1 MPLRRRPRPVRG
13 RPPFPMRCLA
23 APRTPLTIAAL
34 LAPLAL
40 ACGGDELPAA
50 GPTARVERGRLE
62 RIVVATGTIEP
73 EKEVEVRPR
82 VAGIVERILV
92 KEGEHVEPGQVLL
105 EIEREL
111 LESQLREAEAAVR
124 AAEVQR
130 RFAGIELER
139 MERLREQ
146 GATSVQKLDAARSS
160 SDGAEAALAQAGARR
175 ESLAVQLR
183 YSTVRSPLA
192 GRVLDVYVEEG
203 NAVSP
208 VTAVTGGTLLLSL
221 AATDSFHLKG
231 LVDENE
237 ITRVAR
243 GQDARIRTEAFGDET
258 FAGRVDEISP
268 VGQRVQNVTYFEVE
282 IELLGDAAERLLPR
296 MSGDADI
303 VTEVVEDALWLPE
316 TALRYQGERIY
327 VETLDGGEP
336 SASQPRDVRIGIV
349 DGSRVQILEGLEPG
363 TAVRLQ

>member
-1 MPLRRRPRPVRG
+1 MPLRRR
-13 RPPFPMRCLA
+13 LA
-23 APRTPLTIAAL
+23 VL
-34 LAPLAL
+34 LALPAL
-40 ACGGDELPAA
+40 ACGGDDAPPA

-73 EKEVEVRPR
+73 ETQVEVRPR

-92 KEGEHVEPGQVLL
+92 EEGDRVEPEQVLL

-124 AAEVQR
+124 AAEVQQ
-130 RFAGIELER
+130 RFTRLELER
-139 MERLREQ
+139 VERLRAQ
-146 GATSVQKLDAARSS
+146 GATSDQKLDAARSS
-160 SDGAEAALAQAGARR
+160 ADGAEAGVAQARARR
-175 ESLAVQLR
+175 DALGVQLR

-208 VTAVTGGTLLLSL
+208 VTAVTGGTLLLTL

-237 ITRVAR
+237 IARVAL
-243 GQDARIRTEAFGDET
+243 GQEARIRTEAFGGESFT
-258 FAGRVDEISP
+258 GRVDEISP
-268 VGQRVQNVTYFEVE
+268 VGQRIQNVTYFEVE
-282 IELLGDAAERLLPR
+282 IELLGDAVKRLLPR

-303 VTEVVEDALWLPE
+303 VTEVVEGALWLPE

-327 VETLDGGEP
+327 VEALDGGDP
-336 SASQPRDVRIGIV
+336 PVSAQHDVRIGIV
-349 DGSRVQILEGLEPG
+349 DGSRVQILEGLEEG
-363 TAVRLQ
+363 AVVRLQ

>member
-1 MPLRRRPRPVRG
+1 MSLHRR
-13 RPPFPMRCLA
+13 LA
-23 APRTPLTIAAL
+23 VL
-34 LAPLAL
+34 LAPLFL
-40 ACGGDELPAA
+40 ACGGEDPPAA
-50 GPTARVERGRLE
+50 GPTVLVERGRLE

-92 KEGEHVEPGQVLL
+92 EEGDRVEPGQVLL

-111 LESQLREAEAAVR
+111 LESQLREAEAAVQ
-124 AAEVQR
+124 AAQVQR
-130 RFAGIELER
+130 RFAGLELDR

-146 GATSVQKLDAARSS
+146 GAASAQKLDAARST
-160 SDGAEAALAQAGARR
+160 SDGAEAALAQASARR
-175 ESLAVQLR
+175 DSLAVQLR

-237 ITRVAR
+237 IARVAR
-243 GQDARIRTEAFGDET
+243 GQEARIRTEAFGSES
-258 FAGRVDEISP
+258 FPGRVDEISP

-303 VTEVVEDALWLPE
+303 LTEVVEDALWLPE
-316 TALRYQGERIY
+316 TALRYQGERVY
-327 VETLDGGEP
+327 VEALDGGEP
-336 SASQPRDVRIGIV
+336 PASHPRDVRIGIV
-349 DGSRVQILEGLEPG
+349 DGSRVQILEGLEEG
-363 TAVRLQ
+363 TPVRLQ